1 MASSYDE
8 RPDVSSRKSDLS
20 LAATLISLF
29 DFNADGNVTREE
41 WERGLGTL
49 LLGGL
54 LEDNGLFDQLLARYD
69 TAGTGAVQLNK
80 IRDVLPIDPRISVL
94 LQQLVHSVAGCRE
107 YVAAATKKQQRDVE
121 MRSQRAVINLRKRLL
136 SPIFYGWLDTI
147 RADKKVKLK
156 AARFL
161 RNAGLSKAWRTWL
174 DLCDKA
180 AAEARK
186 QKRMGRI
193 LKRMQQR
200 GISKA
205 LNQWI
210 DVYDERMVRPR
221 ARAHACGILARHLHA
236 ATRAPARM
244 ALALA
249 LARRL
254 EPLAPA
260 LPLSR
265 PSAAPKPLFSA
276 CPRTAAAAQARAAGL
291 RRQPQPRVEPVG

>member
-1 MASSYDE
+1 MPFCSAGAAALLGTRLGSAVTARWLSGTVHTDRRPDAMATSDGD

-20 LAATLISLF
+20 LAATLLSLF
-29 DFNADGNVTREE
+29 DFNADGAVTRTE
-41 WERGLGTL
+41 WERGLSTL

-54 LEDNGLFDQLLARYD
+54 LEDNGLFDQLLERYD
-69 TAGTGAVQLNK
+69 TNGTGAIQLNK

-94 LQQLVHSVAGCRE
+94 MQQLVHSVAGCRE

-121 MRSQRAVINLRKRLL
+121 MKSQRAVINLRKRLL
-136 SPIFYGWLDTI
+136 SPIFYGWLDAI

-180 AAEARK
+180 AHEARK

-210 DVYDERMVRPR
+210 DVYDERKVRR
-221 ARAHACGILARHLHA
+221 RTEG
-236 ATRAPARM
+236 PA
-244 ALALA
+244 
-249 LARRL
+249 ARR
-254 EPLAPA
+254 PCAQSSSHAYACNTRIVSCP
-260 LPLSR
+260 
-265 PSAAPKPLFSA
+265 PSCRS
-276 CPRTAAAAQARAAGL
+276 CC
-291 RRQPQPRVEPVG
+291 

>member
-121 MRSQRAVINLRKRLL
+121 MRSQRGIGGDVHDESHHQWRHHRRHPSPDIAQLRCEAFAIVL
-136 SPIFYGWLDTI
+136 
-147 RADKKVKLK
+147 
-156 AARFL
+156 
-161 RNAGLSKAWRTWL
+161 
-174 DLCDKA
+174 
-180 AAEARK
+180 AEAQNVPAPNQSRT
-186 QKRMGRI
+186 RGPRRGR
-193 LKRMQQR
+193 R
-200 GISKA
+200 
-205 LNQWI
+205 
-210 DVYDERMVRPR
+210 
-221 ARAHACGILARHLHA
+221 
-236 ATRAPARM
+236 RAPPGI
-244 ALALA
+244 ALH
-249 LARRL
+249 
-254 EPLAPA
+254 
-260 LPLSR
+260 
-265 PSAAPKPLFSA
+265 
-276 CPRTAAAAQARAAGL
+276 G
-291 RRQPQPRVEPVG
+291 VGRSL